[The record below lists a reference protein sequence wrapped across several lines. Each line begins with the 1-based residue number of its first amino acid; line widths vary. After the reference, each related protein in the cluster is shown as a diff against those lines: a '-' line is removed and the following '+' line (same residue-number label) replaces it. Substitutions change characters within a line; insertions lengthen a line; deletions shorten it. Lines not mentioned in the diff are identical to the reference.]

1 MSSLISQNNVVFVG
15 NVVEHDLLYTCG
27 TEQIFKT
34 IVPDAFIVD
43 AEPTG
48 QAAYGWTYADGQ
60 FTAKPAPAQPVDPS
74 IALNQ
79 AANKAKAMELLT
91 ATDWTEAPS
100 VTDAAHT
107 PHLTNG
113 AAFIIYRV
121 ALRAIAVNPPQTV
134 ASFPTKPDEA
144 WSA

>member
-1 MSSLISQNNVVFVG
+1 MQIIVRKTDGLVLYSGTGLTLEPHFSSSFLIDQFTTLENA
-15 NVVEHDLLYTCG
+15 DL
-27 TEQIFKT
+27 
-34 IVPDAFIVD
+34 VD
-43 AEPTG
+43 GVTLPAP
-48 QAAYGWTYADGQ
+48 YMDYFYTYADGL
-60 FTAKPAPAQPVDPS
+60 FTATDAVSPAMQ
-74 IALNQ
+74 ALN
-79 AANKAKAMELLT
+79 AELAMQLLT
-91 ATDWTEAPS
+91 ATDWTEVPS

-113 AAFIIYRV
+113 AAFITYRV

>member
-1 MSSLISQNNVVFVG
+1 MSSLINYNGVVFVG
-15 NVVEHDLLYTCG
+15 NVVDLEDRYTCG
-27 TEQIFKT
+27 NSQVFKNL
-34 IVPDAFIVD
+34 VPGAFIVD

-48 QAAYGWTYADGQ
+48 TSDYGWTYANGQ
-60 FTAKPAPAQPVDPS
+60 FTAIEAPQEPVDPTLA
-74 IALNQ
+74 INQ

-91 ATDWTEAPS
+91 ATDWTEVPS
-100 VTDAAHT
+100 VTDPTHT

-113 AAFIIYRV
+113 AAFITYRV